1 VAELQE
7 YNCEVD
13 VYDPWVTAEESVHE
27 YGISPVPTLNP
38 ATYDG
43 IILAVAHNEFRAMGA
58 DGIRALGK
66 SVHVL
71 YDLKYVLAAESVD
84 LRL

>member
-1 VAELQE
+1 MSV
-7 YNCEVD
+7 
-13 VYDPWVTAEESVHE
+13 EESVHE
-27 YGISPVPTLNP
+27 YGIAPVGQPEP

-43 IILAVAHNEFRAMGA
+43 VILAVAHNEFRAMGA
-58 DGIRALGK
+58 EGIRALGK

-71 YDLKYVLAAESVD
+71 YDLKYVLAAEAVD